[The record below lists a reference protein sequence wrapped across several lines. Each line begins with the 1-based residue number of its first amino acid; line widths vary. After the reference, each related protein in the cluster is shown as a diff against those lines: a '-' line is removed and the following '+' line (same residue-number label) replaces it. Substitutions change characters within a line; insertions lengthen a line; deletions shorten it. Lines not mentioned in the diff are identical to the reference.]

1 MELLDWQTTYHL
13 LFLPKVWLEICLK
26 IMINTFTRN
35 SGVSPI
41 LRKSIFRQ
49 SSFSLNICFCR
60 FCPFLYK
67 NHQMLMDSLRY
78 ALKRDVSGH
87 TQHVIDFLFFLRNF
101 LFLWEKRIRLLFV
114 IMLSIITF
122 HIIFKGPC
130 NTVSLKPFDQF
141 RGQISGWYIYLI
153 CHVYF
158 YFLFAVTV
166 MKVIWYKNI
175 CMIYKK
181 LRIIILFRNKNSIIR
196 CYGHLCY
203 ILVL

>member
-1 MELLDWQTTYHL
+1 MTH
-13 LFLPKVWLEICLK
+13 
-26 IMINTFTRN
+26 TFTRN
-35 SGVSPI
+35 SGVTI

-49 SSFSLNICFCR
+49 CSFSSNICFCV
-60 FCPFLYK
+60 PFLYK
-67 NHQMLMDSLRY
+67 NHQMLMDSLSY

-101 LFLWEKRIRLLFV
+101 LFLWEKRIHLLFV
-114 IMLSIITF
+114 IMLSIITS
-122 HIIFKGPC
+122 HIIFKRPC
-130 NTVSLKPFDQF
+130 NTISLKPFDQF

-181 LRIIILFRNKNSIIR
+181 LRMIIFKIDPFLT
-196 CYGHLCY
+196 CYHRLKY
-203 ILVL
+203 L